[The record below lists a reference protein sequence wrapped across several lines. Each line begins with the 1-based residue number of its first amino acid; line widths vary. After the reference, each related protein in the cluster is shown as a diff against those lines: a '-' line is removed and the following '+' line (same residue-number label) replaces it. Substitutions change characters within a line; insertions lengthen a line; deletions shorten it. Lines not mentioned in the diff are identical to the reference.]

1 MCKNSNKRVLAVEA
15 VTPGHPDKVCDVI
28 AGALVDA
35 FVSGDPK
42 SRCGI
47 EVMMKDNI
55 VVLGGEIYSSTVVD
69 YDSIVR
75 NVFKE
80 IVYPENHGL
89 YPSNIKIINLIG
101 KQSME
106 IHNAVDV
113 SDEITTAGDQ
123 GWMTGGATNE
133 TETFMPIGCYI
144 TKHICDFIMKSTL
157 EIGPDAKTQVVI
169 EYDGVKPI
177 KINSILVSS
186 MHQCDIGV
194 LRGYINN
201 AIMYNKIG
209 LSKDIYDKFIVGK
222 DVHITIDVN
231 PAGVWNTGGSVSDC
245 GMCNRKLACDQFG
258 SSFRISAGGLHGKD
272 ASKVDYSANMMC
284 RYIAKNIVAAGIANV
299 ATVDISYSIGVA
311 EPTSVS
317 IELDMNKELQSKLVE
332 WVRQNVGLEPYNI
345 IKRFGVYVGR
355 YKNAAIN
362 GHYGKTEKEM
372 LLEENQK
379 LYPWEKLDLVDAMKK
394 EFNIN

>member
-1 MCKNSNKRVLAVEA
+1 MVETKNKRVLAVEA

-35 FVSGDPK
+35 FVNGDPK

-55 VVLGGEIYSSTVVD
+55 VVLGGEIYSSATVD

-89 YPSNIKIINLIG
+89 YPENIKIINLIG
-101 KQSME
+101 RQSME

-113 SDEITTAGDQ
+113 SDEVTTAGDQ

-144 TKHICDFIMKSTL
+144 TKHICDYIMKSEL

-186 MHQCDIGV
+186 MHQCDIAI
-194 LRGYINN
+194 LRGYITHS
-201 AIMYNKIG
+201 IKFNKIG
-209 LSKDIYDKFIVGK
+209 LSTDIYEKFIK
-222 DVHITIDVN
+222 DKDFPIDVN

-317 IELDMNKELQSKLVE
+317 VELDTNKELQPRLAE
-332 WVRQNVGLEPYNI
+332 WVKENVRLEPHNI
-345 IKRFGVYVGR
+345 IKRFGIGVGR

-362 GHYGKTEKEM
+362 GHYGKTAEEM
-372 LLEENQK
+372 EMKENQIN
-379 LYPWEKLDLVDAMKK
+379 YPWEMLDLVESLKK
-394 EFNIN
+394 AFKNG

>member
-1 MCKNSNKRVLAVEA
+1 MSENKNKRVLAVEA

-35 FVSGDPK
+35 FVSGDSN

-47 EVMMKDNI
+47 ETMMKDNI
-55 VVLGGEIYSSTVVD
+55 VVLGGEIYSKSVVD

-80 IVYPENHGL
+80 IVYPKNHGL
-89 YPSNIKIINLIG
+89 YPENIKIINLIG
-101 KQSME
+101 KQSPE
-106 IHNAVDV
+106 IHKAVDV

-123 GWMTGGATNE
+123 GWMTAGATNE
-133 TETFMPIGCYI
+133 TETFMPLGCYI
-144 TKHICDFIMKSTL
+144 TKHICDFIMKGTL

-169 EYDGVKPI
+169 EYEGNTPV

-186 MHQCDIGV
+186 MHQCDISI
-194 LRGYINN
+194 LRGYITN
-201 AIMYNKIG
+201 AIQYNKIG
-209 LSKDIYDKFIVGK
+209 LSEDIYNKFIADKNFV
-222 DVHITIDVN
+222 IDVN

-299 ATVDISYSIGVA
+299 ATVDVSYSIGVA
-311 EPTSVS
+311 EPTSIS
-317 IELDMNKELQSKLVE
+317 IELDKNKELESALVR
-332 WVRQNVGLEPYNI
+332 WVKENVKLEPHNI
-345 IKRFGVYVGR
+345 IKRFGKGVER
-355 YKNAAIN
+355 YKNAALN
-362 GHYGKTEKEM
+362 GHYGKTREEM
-372 LLEENQK
+372 ELVENQIN
-379 LYPWEKLDLVDAMKK
+379 YPWEKLDLVDSLKN
-394 EFNIN
+394 EFNIL